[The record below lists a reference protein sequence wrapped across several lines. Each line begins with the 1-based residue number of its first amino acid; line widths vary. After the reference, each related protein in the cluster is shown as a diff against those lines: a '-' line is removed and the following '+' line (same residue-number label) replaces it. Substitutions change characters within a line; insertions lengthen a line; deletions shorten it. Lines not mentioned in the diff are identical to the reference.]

1 MRVKVYIASLYYLRD
16 GCYLN
21 NPSTKVFS
29 TLQKAQEYKGNNDFI
44 FIYEFE
50 VDWWKYTLYTKLT
63 EIAIS

>member
-1 MRVKVYIASLYYLRD
+1 MEEDMRVKVYIASLYYLRE

-50 VDWWKYTLYTKLT
+50 VD
-63 EIAIS
+63 